1 MLVQSVRAYI
11 SHINNKQWGVAV
23 LFVKMTLMHIHPVR
37 VRNYYSRFH
46 LLLSL
51 LCDNNDRMCKHS
63 EITLHIYG
71 FRNYLCTTRTTELNS
86 RIEILFIYF

>member
-1 MLVQSVRAYI
+1 MPVQSVRAYI

-37 VRNYYSRFH
+37 NYYSRFH

-51 LCDNNDRMCKHS
+51 LCDNNNRMCKHG
-63 EITLHIYG
+63 EIILHIY
-71 FRNYLCTTRTTELNS
+71 RNYLCTTTLNY
-86 RIEILFIYF
+86 RA